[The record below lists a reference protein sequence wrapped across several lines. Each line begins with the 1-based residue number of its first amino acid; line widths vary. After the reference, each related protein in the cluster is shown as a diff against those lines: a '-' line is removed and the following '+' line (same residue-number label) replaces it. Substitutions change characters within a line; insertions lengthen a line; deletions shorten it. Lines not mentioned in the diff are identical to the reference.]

1 MAKNLR
7 AFRIEDDI
15 WNRAVSKS
23 QRDGVAV
30 SEILRESL
38 RVYVGVSGRSNQ
50 KSVNTLVHTKGKG
63 KK

>member
-38 RVYVGVSGRSNQ
+38 RVYVGVSGRSKQ

>member
-15 WNRAVSKS
+15 WNQAVRKS
-23 QRDGVAV
+23 QRDGVTV
-30 SEILRESL
+30 SEILRDSL
-38 RVYVGVSGRSNQ
+38 NHYVGVSVRGNH
-50 KSVNTLVHTKGKG
+50 KGVNTLVHTKGKG

>member
-15 WNRAVSKS
+15 WNRAVAQS
-23 QRDGVAV
+23 QRDGLTV
-30 SEILRESL
+30 SEILRDSL
-38 RVYVGVSGRSNQ
+38 TRYVRVSAKGNGW
-50 KSVNTLVHTKGKG
+50 TVHTIAYTKGKG

>member
-15 WNRAVSKS
+15 WNRAVAQSK
-23 QRDGVAV
+23 RDGLTV
-30 SEILRESL
+30 SEILRDSL
-38 RVYVGVSGRSNQ
+38 NRYVGVAGKGNGWA
-50 KSVNTLVHTKGKG
+50 VHTIRYTKGKG

>member
-15 WNRAVSKS
+15 WNQAVRKS
-23 QRDGVAV
+23 QRDGVTV
-30 SEILRESL
+30 SEILRDSL
-38 RVYVGVSGRSNQ
+38 NHYVGVSVKATHRG
-50 KSVNTLVHTKGKG
+50 VNTLVHTKGKG